1 MYTEALITQH
11 CRSYLKIMKNNKSD
25 CLGCDATSKERFYIT
40 LLQVLSST
48 IVAQLIILTCIF
60 VNAFL
65 LLILH
70 TLNKKFLPPSK
81 AFDPA
86 FCTSELQFVKKKSK
100 HRLGLRK
107 ILWIGNATVE
117 TSKRLVL
124 YNIHQQWQ
132 KNKKNPL

>member
-70 TLNKKFLPPSK
+70 TLNKKFLPILGISNPVVASCWSSK
-81 AFDPA
+81 MYKYANLIIRWA
-86 FCTSELQFVKKKSK
+86 
-100 HRLGLRK
+100 G
-107 ILWIGNATVE
+107 G
-117 TSKRLVL
+117 TSKVSCSRVPSGPGTKANFDVSVHFWHFIL
-124 YNIHQQWQ
+124 
-132 KNKKNPL
+132 